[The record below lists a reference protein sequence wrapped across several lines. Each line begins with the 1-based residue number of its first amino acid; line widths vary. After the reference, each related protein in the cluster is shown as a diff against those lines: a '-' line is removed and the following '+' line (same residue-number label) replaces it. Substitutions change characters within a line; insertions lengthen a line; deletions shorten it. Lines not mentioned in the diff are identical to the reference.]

1 MAEGPLQSPD
11 DECSQLEAAPSRQI
25 LPVFLSFDLMAGP
38 TNNLMHVLHKHTYIW
53 PRFIDRLSGF
63 AKVKVKSL
71 LIDWSKV
78 MVENQDIYHV

>member
-1 MAEGPLQSPD
+1 MS
-11 DECSQLEAAPSRQI
+11 S
-25 LPVFLSFDLMAGP
+25 
-38 TNNLMHVLHKHTYIW
+38 KHTHKNTW